1 MDKKERFSNS
11 RNRQSFNTDLSI
23 DKKNVH
29 PKEESSI
36 GSFSND
42 VGAGTKK
49 NKAGAKLDTMVF
61 YFSDRFSPEHG
72 PIFGKLFMQSLDV
85 SLIEVS
91 LFTNLSLLYFSPPF
105 STKIVPLPVRI
116 IPFLIGSNCFRSL
129 FSLSLFLFFFLSFH
143 SIFTSPNS
151 DASFHEFSIGRFTA
165 VE

>member
-1 MDKKERFSNS
+1 MDA
-11 RNRQSFNTDLSI
+11 SFDTDLSI

-29 PKEESSI
+29 PREESSSI
-36 GSFSND
+36 ASFSND

-49 NKAGAKLDTMVF
+49 NKAGGKLDTMVF

-91 LFTNLSLLYFSPPF
+91 LFNNLCLSLILFPYTF

-129 FSLSLFLFFFLSFH
+129 FSLSLSLSSFFSPFILSLRR
-143 SIFTSPNS
+143 P
-151 DASFHEFSIGRFTA
+151 TA
-165 VE
+165 TRRSTNFP